1 MIYVH
6 NLNPVALDLFNLKIY
21 WYSLAYFFGFII
33 SIHYAKY
40 IIRKNDF
47 SFKLSLIDDFLVW
60 AVIGVILGGRLGYVL
75 FYNFSYY
82 LDNTSEIYK
91 IWNGG
96 MSFHGGLLGM
106 VVALLLF
113 TIKSKINFFM
123 FANIIAGCAPI
134 GIFFGRIANFVN
146 GELWGKPTKSE
157 WGVIFDKS
165 DMILRHP
172 SQLYEAVLEGLIL
185 FLLLFLFLNKKNLRK
200 FNASCVFLIFY
211 GLSRIFIEFFR
222 EPDSHIG
229 YLYMNLSTGQILSI
243 PMILTGF
250 ILLKTKNVKK
260 KIT

>member
-1 MIYVH
+1 
-6 NLNPVALDLFNLKIY
+6 
-21 WYSLAYFFGFII
+21 
-33 SIHYAKY
+33 
-40 IIRKNDF
+40 
-47 SFKLSLIDDFLVW
+47 
-60 AVIGVILGGRLGYVL
+60 
-75 FYNFSYY
+75 
-82 LDNTSEIYK
+82 
-91 IWNGG
+91 
-96 MSFHGGLLGM
+96 
-106 VVALLLF
+106 
-113 TIKSKINFFM
+113 
-123 FANIIAGCAPI
+123 
-134 GIFFGRIANFVN
+134 
-146 GELWGKPTKSE
+146 
-157 WGVIFDKS
+157 
-165 DMILRHP
+165 MILRHP